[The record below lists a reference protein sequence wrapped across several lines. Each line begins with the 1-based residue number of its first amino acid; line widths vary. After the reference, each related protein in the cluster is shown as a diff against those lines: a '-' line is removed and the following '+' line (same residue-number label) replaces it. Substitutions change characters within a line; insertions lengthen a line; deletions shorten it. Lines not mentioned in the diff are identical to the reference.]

1 MTARSGV
8 NRNNVKTILTLFG
21 TRPEIIKL
29 APVIWA
35 IERSHDTLRSINV
48 SSSQHTDL
56 LRPFIHELDISIDHD
71 LAVMMPGQTPNAV
84 LARVL
89 EALEPLLQAERPD
102 LVLVQGDTTTAIA
115 GALAAFYA
123 RIPVAHVE
131 AGLRTGNR
139 HSPFPEEMNRR
150 LITQLADLH
159 FAATPKNVEIL
170 LSEGVQKKSIVLTG
184 NPVVDALQ
192 HILARSPASSSFS
205 KFLDSFA
212 GKRLIVLT
220 THRRENFGQ
229 VMSSHLKALRR
240 FVGRHQDVELVFPV
254 HPNPSVR
261 AVVDAEFN
269 GAERIHCVDPLKYD
283 DFLHLLSRAW
293 LVISDS
299 GGVQEEAPSLGKPL
313 LILRDTTERPEV
325 IDCGIGRLVG
335 HSGERLEEMLEATL
349 LDKSWF
355 DTAITTENPFGKGN
369 AGEQIASAVVQF
381 LSAGEGG
388 V

>member
-1 MTARSGV
+1 MTARSGA

-89 EALEPLLQAERPD
+89 EALEPLLLAERPD

-261 AVVDAEFN
+261 AVVDAEFT

-299 GGVQEEAPSLGKPL
+299 GGIQEEAPSLGKPL

-355 DTAITTENPFGKGN
+355 DTANTTENPFGKGN

-381 LSAGEGG
+381 LTAGEGG
-388 V
+388 

>member
-1 MTARSGV
+1 MTVRSGV

-89 EALEPLLQAERPD
+89 EALEPLLLTERPD

-261 AVVDAEFN
+261 AVVDAEFT

-355 DTAITTENPFGKGN
+355 DTANTTENPFGKGN

-381 LSAGEGG
+381 LTAGEGG

>member
-56 LRPFIHELDISIDHD
+56 LRPFIHELDIGIDHD

-89 EALEPLLQAERPD
+89 EALEPLLLAERPD

-261 AVVDAEFN
+261 AVVDAEFT

-355 DTAITTENPFGKGN
+355 DTANTTENPFGKGN

-381 LSAGEGG
+381 LTAGEGG

>member
-35 IERSHDTLRSINV
+35 IERSHDILRSINV

-71 LAVMMPGQTPNAV
+71 LAVMSPGQTPNAV

-89 EALEPLLQAERPD
+89 EALEPLLLTERPD

-159 FAATPKNVEIL
+159 FAATQKMLRFYFLKVFRKSALCSLETRL
-170 LSEGVQKKSIVLTG
+170 LTHSSTSSH
-184 NPVVDALQ
+184 ALQ
-192 HILARSPASSSFS
+192 PLRHSLN
-205 KFLDSFA
+205 FLT
-212 GKRLIVLT
+212 VL
-220 THRRENFGQ
+220 Q
-229 VMSSHLKALRR
+229 V
-240 FVGRHQDVELVFPV
+240 
-254 HPNPSVR
+254 SV
-261 AVVDAEFN
+261 
-269 GAERIHCVDPLKYD
+269 
-283 DFLHLLSRAW
+283 
-293 LVISDS
+293 
-299 GGVQEEAPSLGKPL
+299 
-313 LILRDTTERPEV
+313 
-325 IDCGIGRLVG
+325 
-335 HSGERLEEMLEATL
+335 
-349 LDKSWF
+349 
-355 DTAITTENPFGKGN
+355 
-369 AGEQIASAVVQF
+369 
-381 LSAGEGG
+381 
-388 V
+388 